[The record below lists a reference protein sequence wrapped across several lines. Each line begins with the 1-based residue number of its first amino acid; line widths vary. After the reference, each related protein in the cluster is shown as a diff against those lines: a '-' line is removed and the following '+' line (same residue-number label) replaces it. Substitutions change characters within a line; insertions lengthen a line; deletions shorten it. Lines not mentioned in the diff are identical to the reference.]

1 MFALPPTPPTRQGA
15 GQNVSSGRH
24 ARLGNTLKQTGLIVH
39 RLKYRHVLASEFRRG
54 WYFFKLLA
62 RQNVGTDKNFFT
74 SDAAVKLSRG
84 ILPQGVK
91 ITCSGRADGIGMQ
104 ALTRMS
110 AISFAKA
117 FGATYVHS
125 PFTEIDHADGDPEEW
140 VKRWEQFFSFGKGE
154 ELLTDR
160 HSVVDYADYLS
171 GKKKLTENSV
181 LRFQQCWYFT
191 RHYPN
196 SFLDVRDRFR
206 KKMGLKEH
214 SGNTLSVAVHIRRG
228 DVGQGKNSL
237 RFTPNSKILQTLKC
251 LNEGAAQANAK
262 LSIAVFSQG
271 SEDDFRE
278 FAELGC
284 TLHLDTDALDTL
296 RGLIESDIL
305 VMSKSS
311 FSYVAA
317 LYNDGVV
324 IYEPTFN
331 PPLDSWLIKAPD
343 GSVDPGAVA
352 DQIRKHIAR
361 SPAPASADSAA
372 TESAIA
378 LDA

>member
-1 MFALPPTPPTRQGA
+1 MNNAF
-15 GQNVSSGRH
+15 
-24 ARLGNTLKQTGLIVH
+24 KQVELTVH
-39 RLKYRHVLASEFRRG
+39 KLKYRHVLASELRRA

-84 ILPQGVK
+84 VLPQGVK

-110 AISFAKA
+110 TISFAKA

-125 PFTEIDHADGDPEEW
+125 PFTDIDHSDGDPEEW
-140 VKRWEQFFSFGKGE
+140 VSRWERFFNFGKGE
-154 ELLTDR
+154 EVVTDR
-160 HSVVDYADYLS
+160 HSVIDYADYLT
-171 GKKKLTENSV
+171 GKEKLTENSV

-191 RHYPN
+191 RRYPN
-196 SFLDVRDRFR
+196 SFLDVRDLFR
-206 KKMGLKEH
+206 KKMGLSEQP
-214 SGNTLSVAVHIRRG
+214 GDTLSVAVHVRRG
-228 DVGQGKNSL
+228 DVGQESNSL
-237 RFTPNSKILQTLKC
+237 RFTPNSKILQTIKC
-251 LNEGAAQANAK
+251 LKEAAALANTR

-271 SEDDFRE
+271 SKDDFQE
-278 FAELGC
+278 FVELGC
-284 TLHLDTDALDTL
+284 SLHLDTDALDTL

-317 LYNDGVV
+317 LYNNGVV

-331 PPLDSWLIKAPD
+331 PALDGWLIKSPD
-343 GSVDPGAVA
+343 GSVDPKLVA
-352 DQIRKHIAR
+352 DRIKKHIAQ
-361 SPAPASADSAA
+361 SPAPALAKSAA
-372 TESAIA
+372 MTPAIA
-378 LDA
+378 